1 MPNDSN
7 ENLSVYLEQLR
18 STGFTFH
25 QGSQYLANQLG
36 QLNSGISRPVEEM
49 STTLRY
55 APWVLEELRSRWSK
69 ALGSLSASLG
79 SMGEMLY
86 AAADSYENT
95 DQQAGPK

>member
-1 MPNDSN
+1 MSTGSN
-7 ENLSVYLEQLR
+7 EDISVYLENLR
-18 STGFTFH
+18 SAGFSF
-25 QGSQYLANQLG
+25 QQASQYIANQLG
-36 QLNSGISRPVEEM
+36 QLNAGTSRTVEEM
-49 STTLRY
+49 SCTLRY
-55 APWVLEELRSRWSK
+55 APWVLEELRGRWDK